1 MLMHRRTKRMIPLLA
16 LAPLLFL
23 VGCTTYTWPDGS
35 QETVLGVVPEEENKR
50 YEEQQAEG
58 VRYRIPGEI
67 PGQAQE

>member
-67 PGQAQE
+67 PEQTQE

>member
-1 MLMHRRTKRMIPLLA
+1 MQRRTKRVTPLLA

-35 QETVLGVVPEEENKR
+35 QETVLGVVPEDENKR

-67 PGQAQE
+67 PEPAKD